1 MGDLAMAADDLRR
14 YLRELRE
21 SVGLSQP
28 ELASAV
34 GWSVR
39 ALSEYETGGAT
50 DIKATRLGQV
60 LQVLKGSAEEAL
72 RLACAGEEEELDK
85 QQRRLIRARVLVL
98 AAELDDDRL
107 DEVLSLISELRSD
120 PACLASLVG
129 YAHRLLEERA
139 ERQANNGSL
148 LRERP
153 FLNKPRR

>member
-1 MGDLAMAADDLRR
+1 MAADDLRR

-39 ALSEYETGGAT
+39 ALSDYETGGAT

-60 LQVLKGSAEEAL
+60 LRVLKGSAEEAL
-72 RLACAGEEEELDK
+72 RLAIAGEEAELDK
-85 QQRRLIRARVLVL
+85 QQQRLIRARVLAL

-107 DEVLSLISELRSD
+107 EQALIAISALRSD
-120 PACLASLVG
+120 PSLLASLVG
-129 YAHRLLEERA
+129 YAHRLLEEHA
-139 ERQANNGSL
+139 ARQVNNGSP
-148 LRERP
+148 LREHP
-153 FLNKPRR
+153 SPSESRR

>member
-1 MGDLAMAADDLRR
+1 MAADDLRR

-50 DIKATRLGQV
+50 DIKATRLGQM
-60 LQVLKGSAEEAL
+60 LRVLKGSAEEAL
-72 RLACAGEEEELDK
+72 RLATASEEAELDK
-85 QQRRLIRARVLVL
+85 QQRRLIRARVLVQ

-120 PACLASLVG
+120 PGCLACLVG

-139 ERQANNGSL
+139 AHQANNGSP

-153 FLNKPRR
+153 SRNESRR

>member
-1 MGDLAMAADDLRR
+1 MAANDLRR

-21 SVGLSQP
+21 SLGLSQP

-60 LQVLKGSAEEAL
+60 LRVLKGSAEEAL

-85 QQRRLIRARVLVL
+85 QHRRIIRARVLVL
-98 AAELDDDRL
+98 AADLGDDRL
-107 DEVLSLISELRSD
+107 HEVLSAISELRSD
-120 PACLASLVG
+120 PARLACLVG
-129 YAHRLLEERA
+129 YANRLLEERA
-139 ERQANNGSL
+139 EHPANNGSGP
-148 LRERP
+148 RERP
-153 FLNKPRR
+153 SLNESRR